1 MTLVSVVIPTHRRLA
16 LLARCLDALSV
27 QSVDAADFEIIIA
40 DDANDPTTRDLV
52 RRYGARITS
61 RLRYVP
67 VDGPRHGPAAA
78 RNRGWRA
85 AMSPIVAFTDDDT
98 IPARDWLRAVIE
110 GFDNARLQGAWG
122 SVRVPLRRRPTD
134 YERDAAGL
142 ERAGF
147 VTANCFVR
155 REVLEAVDGFDEA
168 FSAAWREDS
177 DLYFRLL
184 DHGLIVA
191 HLPDAVVTHPVRP
204 APWGISVSQQRKC
217 EYDALLYRKHP
228 AHYRAA
234 VRPGRPWLYY
244 PIVGALLVMIVGAL
258 LRRPRV
264 AEAGAV
270 LWLILTIGFALRRL
284 RGASLAPAH
293 MAEMFVTSAV
303 IPALSVYH
311 RTRGAVKHRVLFW

>member
-1 MTLVSVVIPTHRRLA
+1 MTLISVVIPTHRRLA
-16 LLARCLDALSV
+16 LLARCLDALDA
-27 QSVDAADFEIIIA
+27 QSLEAADFEIIVA
-40 DDANDPTTRDLV
+40 DDANDPATRDLV
-52 RRYGARITS
+52 RRYRARIRS
-61 RLRYVP
+61 PLRYLA

-78 RNRGWRA
+78 RNHGWRA
-85 AMSPIVAFTDDDT
+85 ARSPIIAFTDDDT
-98 IPARDWLRAVIE
+98 IPARDWLRGAIE

-122 SVRVPLRRRPTD
+122 TVRVPLRPRPTD

-155 REVLEAVDGFDEA
+155 RTALEAIGGFDEA
-168 FSAAWREDS
+168 FGAAWREDS

-184 DHGLIVA
+184 DRGLLVA

-228 AHYRAA
+228 ARYSAA

-244 PIVGALLVMIVGAL
+244 PIVGALLVMVVGAL
-258 LRRPRV
+258 LRRPRI

-270 LWLILTIGFALRRL
+270 LWLILTIGFAVRRL
-284 RGASLAPAH
+284 RGASLAPSH
-293 MAEMFVTSAV
+293 VAEMLVTSAV

-311 RTRGAVKHRVLFW
+311 RTRGAMKHRVFFW

>member
-1 MTLVSVVIPTHRRLA
+1 MTLISVVIPTHRRLA
-16 LLARCLDALSV
+16 LLARCLDALGT
-27 QSVDAADFEIIIA
+27 QSLDAEDFEIIIV
-40 DDANDPTTRDLV
+40 DDANDSMTRDLV
-52 RRYGARITS
+52 RRYGTRIKS
-61 RLRYVP
+61 PLRYVP
-67 VDGPRHGPAAA
+67 VDGPPHGPAAA
-78 RNRGWRA
+78 RNRGWQA
-85 AMSPIVAFTDDDT
+85 ARSPIIAFTDDDT
-98 IPARDWLRAVIE
+98 IPAHDWLRAVIE

-122 SVRVPLRRRPTD
+122 TVSVPLRRRPTD
-134 YERDAAGL
+134 YERDAARL

-155 REVLEAVDGFDEA
+155 RSVLEGVGGFDEA
-168 FSAAWREDS
+168 FRDAWREDS

-184 DHGLIVA
+184 DHGLVVA

-204 APWGISVSQQRKC
+204 APWGVSMSQQRKC

-228 AHYRAA
+228 THYRAA

-244 PIVGALLVMIVGAL
+244 PIVASLLVMIVGAL
-258 LRRPRV
+258 LRRPRI
-264 AEAGAV
+264 AELGAA
-270 LWLILTIGFALRRL
+270 LWLILTIGFAVRRL

-293 MAEMFVTSAV
+293 IAEMFVTSAV